1 MLFTQWV
8 FDHWNQVIALS
19 LSEPKKCL
27 NNAVR
32 YMVGFLGSFPKGQ
45 ELGSMIVIYQHI
57 L

>member
-19 LSEPKKCL
+19 LSESKKCL

-32 YMVGFLGSFPKGQ
+32 YMVGFLGPFPKGQ
-45 ELGSMIVIYQHI
+45 ELGSMIVLYQHI